1 MKMLILIVITEL
13 LRWSSEPLE
22 IILESSENDRL
33 LEENENLLNL
43 LAEFRFSSN
52 KKTMIAENLSVN
64 EIEEVITVA
73 TGEKEKRHW
82 KL

>member
-13 LRWSSEPLE
+13 LRWPSEPLE